1 MIFLTQLSTE
11 EQEAGLDA
19 LGIPSEDPET
29 GWNLTFEQRLHLF
42 EMQLKA
48 MEQDMKKVVV
58 WPEIEA

>member
-11 EQEAGLDA
+11 EQEAELDA

-29 GWNLTFEQRLHLF
+29 GWSLTLEQRIHLF

-48 MEQDMKKVVV
+48 MEQEIKKVVA
-58 WPEIEA
+58 WPETAS